1 MEDMPKTVLTIVIS
15 LLLIAIGT
23 FVVLVIVTSVGLES
37 SITQTFT
44 VDNPSVDKT
53 VSLKAKPSGTPN
65 VWQFNGLEWLSVN
78 SVFLN
83 WDGEKQLTVLSGGM
97 QG

>member
-23 FVVLVIVTSVGLES
+23 FVVLVIVTNVGLEAS
-37 SITQTFT
+37 LTQTFS

-53 VSLKAKPSGTPN
+53 VTLQSKPSGTPN
-65 VWQFNGLEWLSVN
+65 VWQFNGLEWVTVGST
-78 SVFLN
+78 FIN
-83 WDGEKQLTVLSGGM
+83 WDGDTGLIVLSGGM

>member
-1 MEDMPKTVLTIVIS
+1 MEDMPKTVLTIVVS

-23 FVVLVIVTSVGLES
+23 FVVLVIVTNVGLES

-53 VSLKAKPSGTPN
+53 VTLQAKPSGTPN
-65 VWQFNGLEWLSVN
+65 VWQFNGLEWLQVN
-78 SVFLN
+78 SAFLN
-83 WDGEKQLTVLSGGM
+83 WDGAKQLTILSGGM

>member
-23 FVVLVIVTSVGLES
+23 FVVLVIVTNVGLES

-44 VDNPSVDKT
+44 VDDPSVDKT
-53 VSLKAKPSGTPN
+53 VTLRAEPASTPT
-65 VWQFNGLEWLSVN
+65 VWQYNGLEWLSV
-78 SVFLN
+78 SSSYLN
-83 WDGEKQLTVLSGGM
+83 WDGHSSLTISSGGM

>member
-1 MEDMPKTVLTIVIS
+1 MKDMPRTVLTIVIS

-23 FVVLVIVTSVGLES
+23 FVVLVIVTNVGLES

-44 VDNPSVDKT
+44 VDDPSIDKT
-53 VSLKAKPSGTPN
+53 VTLQAKPASTPT
-65 VWQFNGLEWLSVN
+65 VWQYNGMAWLSV
-78 SVFLN
+78 SSSYLN
-83 WDGEKQLTVLSGGM
+83 WNGDTQLTVLSGGM